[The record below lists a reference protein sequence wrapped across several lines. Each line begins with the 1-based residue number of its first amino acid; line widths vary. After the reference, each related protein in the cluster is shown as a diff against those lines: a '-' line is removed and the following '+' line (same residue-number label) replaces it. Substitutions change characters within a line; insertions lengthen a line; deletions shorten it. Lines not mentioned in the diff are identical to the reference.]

1 MEIDKGKNRHYYFPD
16 YVVSL
21 RGLPVMV
28 VEAKAP
34 NESLNVGY
42 DEARLYA
49 LELNSEFSHG
59 CNTCKYVVAAN
70 GRIGRK
76 SAYGGSVRY

>member
-1 MEIDKGKNRHYYFPD
+1 
-16 YVVSL
+16 
-21 RGLPVMV
+21 MV